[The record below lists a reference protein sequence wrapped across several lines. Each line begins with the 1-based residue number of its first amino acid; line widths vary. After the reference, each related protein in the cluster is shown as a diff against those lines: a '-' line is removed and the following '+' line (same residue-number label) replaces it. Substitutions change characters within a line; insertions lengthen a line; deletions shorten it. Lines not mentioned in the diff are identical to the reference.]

1 MNTVTQ
7 SPHKPGPAWDNSSEA
22 ERCVNISRPLT
33 RSLIL
38 GKEGLA
44 MNATRK
50 GHRKPK
56 NPIIIPPAVAE
67 RAATRYEVDNS
78 TGCHTSTY
86 STGSHGYA
94 QIGWQTS
101 VGRWG
106 VTAHRAAWVYAHG
119 QIPEA
124 MTIDHMCKNRR
135 CVNVEHLRLLT
146 NYENARRTAG
156 RDWPLGRCAN
166 GHPNSFL
173 ELFPD
178 GRVHCGI
185 CAREIWK
192 GAAERERKAK
202 LPKLPKPPRT
212 HCRNGHEKSEQNT
225 YIRPNGRKECSLCK
239 QAHARKWQGY
249 STDNPVAR

>member
-1 MNTVTQ
+1 
-7 SPHKPGPAWDNSSEA
+7 
-22 ERCVNISRPLT
+22 
-33 RSLIL
+33 
-38 GKEGLA
+38 

-56 NPIIIPPAVAE
+56 NPIIIPSAVAE
-67 RAATRYEVDNS
+67 RAAIRYEVDNS
-78 TGCHTSTY
+78 TGCHISTY

-94 QIGWQTS
+94 QIGWKTAH
-101 VGRWG
+101 VRRC
-106 VTAHRAAWVYAHG
+106 VTAHRAVWVYAHG
-119 QIPEA
+119 PIPEA

-146 NYENARRTAG
+146 NYENARRTDG

-192 GAAERERKAK
+192 GADERKRRVK
-202 LPKLPKPPRT
+202 KVKPEPKPQNKVKKVKPKTKKPPRT
-212 HCRNGHEKSEQNT
+212 HCKRGHEKSEQNT
-225 YIRPNGRKECSLCK
+225 YLRPDGRKECLPCK
-239 QAHARKWQGY
+239 QVLAHKWHSY
-249 STDNPVAR
+249 SSGSQAPS